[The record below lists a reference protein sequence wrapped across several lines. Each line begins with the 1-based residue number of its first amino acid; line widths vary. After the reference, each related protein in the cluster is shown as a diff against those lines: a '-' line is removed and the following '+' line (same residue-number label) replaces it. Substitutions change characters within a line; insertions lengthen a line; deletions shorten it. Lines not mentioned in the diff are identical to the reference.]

1 MKKMLFLALLP
12 LLAVS
17 CAKKNGQ
24 GMPEASN
31 EYVVEA
37 VSYTTAEMNTSYP
50 ATIRGKE
57 DIEIRPKISGFITR
71 VCVDEGQAVHAG
83 QVLFILDKVQYQE
96 AVRQAEAQI
105 NVLKANIASQELTI
119 QNKQYL
125 FDHEIISQY
134 DLQMAQNTL
143 KSLQAQLAQ
152 AQASLTAARDN
163 LSYCN
168 VTSPVSGVVGSIPY
182 RLGSLVSGQSQ
193 QALTTV
199 SNISAMYVY
208 FSMTEKDMLALTR
221 QSGGV
226 QGAISNM
233 PSVGLKLA
241 DGSEYGQ
248 RGTVATASGVI
259 DQNTGSVSM
268 RALFDNPDR
277 ILRSGGTATILF
289 PTHQTQAIII
299 PQKCTYEIQ
308 DKKFVYVV
316 ASDNTVKA
324 REITVM
330 AQNDG
335 KNYVVTSGLQPG
347 ERIVTDAVLTLKEGM
362 TIKPITAAQAAK
374 NRAQAADDLKNGKM

>member
-1 MKKMLFLALLP
+1 MKKMLIFALLP

-17 CAKKNGQ
+17 CAKKESQ
-24 GMPEASN
+24 GLPEASN

-37 VSYTTAEMNTSYP
+37 VNYATAEMNTSYP

-71 VCVDEGQAVHAG
+71 VCVDEGQAVRAG
-83 QVLFILDKVQYQE
+83 QVLFVLDNVQYQE

-105 NVLKANIASQELTI
+105 NVLRANISSQELTI

-143 KSLQAQLAQ
+143 KSLQAQLQQ
-152 AQASLTAARDN
+152 AQAALAAARDN

-182 RLGSLVSGQSQ
+182 RLGSLVSASSQ
-193 QALTTV
+193 QALTTI

-208 FSMTEKDMLALTR
+208 FSMTEKDLLALTR
-221 QSGGV
+221 QSGGI

-241 DGSEYGQ
+241 DGSEYGL

-259 DQNTGSVSM
+259 DQTTGSVSM

-277 ILRSGGTATILF
+277 ILRSGGSATILF
-289 PTHQTQAIII
+289 PTHQTQVMII

-316 ASDNTVKA
+316 ASDNTVKS
-324 REITVM
+324 REITIM

-335 KNYVVTSGLQPG
+335 SNYVVTSGLQPG
-347 ERIVTDAVLTLKEGM
+347 ERIVTDAVLTLKDGM
-362 TIKPITAAQAAK
+362 TIKPITAAQAAS
-374 NRAQAADDLKNGKM
+374 NRAKAADDLKNGRM

>member
-1 MKKMLFLALLP
+1 MKKWLIFALLP
-12 LLAVS
+12 LLAAG
-17 CAKKNGQ
+17 CAKKSGQ
-24 GMPEASN
+24 GLPEASN

-37 VSYTTAEMNTSYP
+37 VNYTTAEMNTSYP

-71 VCVDEGQAVHAG
+71 VCVDEGQAVRAG
-83 QVLFILDKVQYQE
+83 QVLFVLDKVQYQE

-152 AQASLTAARDN
+152 AQAALTAARDN

-168 VTSPVSGVVGSIPY
+168 VTSPVCGVVGSIPY
-182 RLGSLVSGQSQ
+182 RLGSLVSASSQ

-208 FSMTEKDMLALTR
+208 FSMTEKDLLALTR

-299 PQKCTYEIQ
+299 PQMCTYEIQ

-316 ASDNTVKA
+316 GADNTVKS

-347 ERIVTDAVLTLKEGM
+347 ERIVTDAVLTLKDGM

-374 NRAQAADDLKNGKM
+374 NRTQAADDLKNGRM